1 MRTLTRFGALLLA
14 SSTLLGAAP
23 LAAQKKLPDLTH
35 GGKRDETHD
44 WTLGPTGARGWMF
57 SEHLETKFARQ
68 ILVTQVDDKS
78 PADGVL
84 APGDVLLGVGDKP
97 FADDA
102 RKVLGRAIDGA
113 ERDGKL
119 ELLRWRNG
127 RQTTVT
133 LKLRKL
139 GGYAK
144 GAPFDCAKSAR
155 ILDEACAWIA
165 KRGLGDEV
173 LGDVDALA
181 LLASGKPQYLE
192 LVRDH
197 AKKVAPRGLELEDGP
212 GMKAWDWGWTNLFLA
227 EYHLATHDDSVL
239 PALREYSQHIARGQ
253 SGVGTWGHG
262 MALGNEERSLGGY
275 GALNQAGLGCWL
287 SLVLAREAGVKD
299 PVVDGAIETARGFFA
314 FFVEKGSIPYGD
326 HPPFWELHD
335 NNGKNAQAAV
345 AFDALGDVGPA
356 RFFARMTTASY
367 DERELGH
374 TGNFFG
380 YLWGPL
386 GVAVAGRDALAAHL
400 EELRWSFDLARR
412 WDGGFTYQGGAGED
426 DSYAGWDVTG
436 AYALAYALPLAKLRI
451 TGRGRSAAA
460 ALSPD
465 EVRSTIADGRGFDPA
480 EPKVAYDSQTT
491 QELLARLSSWSPV
504 VRFRAAGAL
513 ARRPGDSVPQLL
525 ALLASPERDARL
537 GACHA
542 LELLGKR
549 AAPATDALLAVL
561 ATDDAWLRI
570 RAAYALAAIG
580 PDARK
585 AAPELLRL
593 VAKEDP
599 ADPRGTTSRYLG
611 LALFLDGY
619 LDDAPERGLLADSV
633 EGVDRELL
641 YPAVRRMLRLDDGHA
656 RSTVA
661 SVFGKLEG
669 KELDPLLPDIARA
682 TERSAPSGEMFAD
695 GVRLAGLELLARLRI
710 REGLRIALDYAR
722 TQNPW
727 DSQDRM
733 ARILAAL
740 KPYGAH
746 AKELLPELKALVK
759 ACQDEQDFPDDCKKK
774 KVDAVEEAIRFVS
787 AATDKPELRSL
798 AGTSSAAPK
807 RANEP
812 KKSAPRDDAPKPTG
826 SSAGGDDKK
835 SSASS
840 RSKRV
845 RVFVLAGQSNMEG
858 QAVVD
863 LDGAEYNDGK
873 GTLARLVKD
882 KTKAPL
888 FRGLVDARGKW
899 TTRDDVRVWYQPE
912 DGPTKSGLLDFGFTP
927 YEGRHHF
934 GPELGIG
941 HVLGDAFDEPVL
953 LIKTA
958 WGGKSLFVDFRP
970 PSAGGATGPYY
981 ERMRDQVRDV
991 LVNTGEHVPE
1001 LRGRELELDGLVWF
1015 QGWND
1020 LCDDKAIPEY
1030 EANLVHL
1037 IHDLR
1042 RDWNAPALPVVI
1054 GELGNGGTEASPEM
1068 LAMRRAQK
1076 YAAERAEFAG
1086 TVRFVETTAFQRP
1099 ASESPCPE
1107 HLHHEF
1113 ANAETYWLTGRA
1125 LGEGM
1130 LTLLRSSAAAR
1141 ATPK

>member
-1 MRTLTRFGALLLA
+1 MVKLARLGPGLLA
-14 SSTLLGAAP
+14 TLTLLGAAP
-23 LAAQKKLPDLTH
+23 LAAQTKLPDLTH
-35 GGKRDETHD
+35 GGKRDEKHD

-57 SEHLETKFARQ
+57 AEHLETRFARQ
-68 ILVTQVDDKS
+68 ILISQVDEGS

-84 APGDVLLGVGDKP
+84 APGDVVLGVGEEP

-113 ERDGKL
+113 ERDGALK
-119 ELLRWRNG
+119 LLRWRG
-127 RQTTVT
+127 GKQGAVT

-139 GGYAK
+139 GCYAER
-144 GAPFDCAKSAR
+144 APFDCAKSAR
-155 ILDEACAWIA
+155 ILDAACAHIA
-165 KRGLGDEV
+165 KRGLGDGL

-181 LLASGKPQYLE
+181 LLASGDARHAA
-192 LVRDH
+192 LVRDY
-197 AKKVAPRGLELEDGP
+197 AKRVAPRGFVLRDRAGLV
-212 GMKAWDWGWTNLFLA
+212 AWDWGWRNLFLA
-227 EYHLATHDDSVL
+227 EYHLATGDDAVL

-253 SGVGTWGHG
+253 SAVGTWGHG
-262 MALGNEERSLGGY
+262 MALANDVKSLGGY

-287 SLVLAREAGVKD
+287 SLVLARKCGI
-299 PVVDGAIETARGFFA
+299 VDSDVERAIERSRSFFA
-314 FFVEKGSIPYGD
+314 FFAEKGSIPYGD

-335 NNGKNAQAAV
+335 NNGKNAMGAI
-345 AFDALGDVGPA
+345 AFELLGDAERA
-356 RFFARMTTASY
+356 RFFARMTTASH

-380 YLWGPL
+380 FLWGPL
-386 GVAVAGRDALAAHL
+386 GVGLAGRDALAAHM

-451 TGRGRSAAA
+451 TGRGCSGAARLTA
-460 ALSPD
+460 EEA
-465 EVRSTIADGRGFDPA
+465 RATIEDGRGFDPA
-480 EPKVAYDSQTT
+480 HPNVAYDRSTIE
-491 QELLARLSSWSPV
+491 ELLARLASWSPV

-513 ARRPGDSVPQLL
+513 ARKSEGCVPQLI
-525 ALLASPERDARL
+525 ALLASPDRNARL

-542 LELLGKR
+542 LELQKRR

-580 PDARK
+580 PGARA

-593 VAKEDP
+593 VAQDDP

-619 LDDAPERGLLADSV
+619 LDDAPERGLLADSI

-656 RSTVA
+656 RSTA
-661 SVFGKLEG
+661 SSVFGKLAG
-669 KELDPLLPDIARA
+669 AELEPLLTDIARA
-682 TERSAPSGEMFAD
+682 AGSVAPSGEMFAD
-695 GVRLAGLELLARLRI
+695 EVRLAGLELLARLRV

-722 TQNPW
+722 TQNRW
-727 DSQDRM
+727 ASEGRM
-733 ARILAAL
+733 PRILAAL

-746 AKELLPELKALVK
+746 AKELLPDLRALAK
-759 ACQDEQDFPDDCKKK
+759 ACQEEQDFPDDCKAK
-774 KVDAVEEAIRFVS
+774 KVAAVEDAIRFVT
-787 AATDKPELRSL
+787 AATERPELRAL
-798 AGTSSAAPK
+798 AGAAPPPATASGT
-807 RANEP
+807 R
-812 KKSAPRDDAPKPTG
+812 KKT
-826 SSAGGDDKK
+826 
-835 SSASS
+835 
-840 RSKRV
+840 

-863 LDGAEYNDGK
+863 LDGPDYNDGR

-882 KTKAPL
+882 KAKASL
-888 FRGLVDARGKW
+888 FRGLVDARGRW

-912 DGPTKSGLLDFGFTP
+912 EGALKSGPLDFGFTR

-934 GPELGIG
+934 GPELGLG
-941 HVLGDAFDEPVL
+941 HVLGDALDEPVL

-970 PSAGGATGPYY
+970 PSAGGSVGPYY
-981 ERMRDQVRDV
+981 AKMCAQVREA
-991 LVNTGEHVPE
+991 LASEPK
-1001 LRGRELELDGLVWF
+1001 GRELELAGLVWF

-1020 LCDDKAIPEY
+1020 LCDDQAIPEY

-1042 RDWNAPALPVVI
+1042 REWKAEALPVVI
-1054 GELGNGGTEASPEM
+1054 GELGNGGAEASPEM
-1068 LAMRRAQK
+1068 LAMRSAQK
-1076 YAAERAEFAG
+1076 HAAERAEFAG
-1086 TVRFVETTAFQRP
+1086 TVRFVETHAFQRL
-1099 ASESPCPE
+1099 ANESPCPG

-1125 LGEGM
+1125 LGEG
-1130 LTLLRSSAAAR
+1130 LLALLPNGKEPPAR
-1141 ATPK
+1141 PK

>member
-1 MRTLTRFGALLLA
+1 MRTLTRFGAWLLA
-14 SSTLLGAAP
+14 SSTLLTAAP
-23 LAAQKKLPDLTH
+23 LAAQEKLPDLTRN
-35 GGKRDETHD
+35 GKRDETHD

-57 SEHLETKFARQ
+57 AEHLETKFARQ

-84 APGDVLLGVGDKP
+84 APGDVLLGVGEKP

-102 RKVLGRAIDGA
+102 RKVLGLAIDSA

-127 RQTTVT
+127 KQTTVT

-139 GGYAK
+139 GTYSK
-144 GAPFDCAKSAR
+144 NAPFDCPKSTR
-155 ILDEACAWIA
+155 ILDEACAHIA
-165 KRGLGDEV
+165 QRGLGDG
-173 LGDVDALA
+173 LLADLDALA
-181 LLASGKPQYLE
+181 LLASGKPHYLD

-197 AKKVAPRGLELEDGP
+197 AKQVAPRDLALEDGP
-212 GMKAWDWGWTNLFLA
+212 GMKAWDWGWTSLFLA

-239 PALREYSQHIARGQ
+239 PALREYTLHIARGQ

-262 MALGNEERSLGGY
+262 MALANEQRSLGGY

-287 SLVLAREAGVKD
+287 SLVLARECGVKD
-299 PVVDGAIETARGFFA
+299 PAVDGAIDTSRDFFA
-314 FFVEKGSIPYGD
+314 FFTEKGSIPYGD
-326 HPPFWELHD
+326 HPPLWELHD

-345 AFDALGDVGPA
+345 AFDALGDVAPA
-356 RFFARMTTASY
+356 RYFARMTTASY

-386 GVAVAGRDALAAHL
+386 GVAVAGHDALAAHM

-436 AYALAYALPLAKLRI
+436 AYALACALPLAKLRI
-451 TGRGRSAAA
+451 TGRGRSSAA
-460 ALSPD
+460 ALAPD
-465 EVRSTIADGRGFDPA
+465 EARSTIADGRGFDPA
-480 EPKVAYDSQTT
+480 EPKVAYDSETT
-491 QELLARLSSWSPV
+491 EALLARLSSWSPV

-513 ARRPGDSVPQLL
+513 ARRPGDCVPQLI

-542 LELLGKR
+542 LELQGKR
-549 AAPATDALLAVL
+549 ASPATDALLAVL
-561 ATDDAWLRI
+561 ATDDAWLKI

-599 ADPRGTTSRYLG
+599 ADPRGTSSRYLG

-619 LDDAPERGLLADSV
+619 LDDAPERGLLADSF

-641 YPAVRRMLRLDDGHA
+641 YAAVRRMLRLDDGHA

-661 SVFGKLEG
+661 SVYKKLEG
-669 KELDPLLPDIARA
+669 AELDPLLPDIVRA
-682 TERSAPSGEMFAD
+682 TERAAPSGEMFAD
-695 GVRLAGLELLARLRI
+695 GVRLAGLELLARLRV
-710 REGLRIALDYAR
+710 REGMRVALDYAR

-733 ARILAAL
+733 AVILAAL

-746 AKELLPELKALVK
+746 AKELLPELKTLVK
-759 ACQDEQDFPDDCKKK
+759 ACQEEQDFPDDCKAK
-774 KVDAVEEAIRFVS
+774 KVAAVEEAIRFVS
-787 AATDKPELRSL
+787 AATEKPELRSL
-798 AGTSSAAPK
+798 AGPGSAAPK

-812 KKSAPRDDAPKPTG
+812 KKGAAREDGSKTGRDERKSAA
-826 SSAGGDDKK
+826 DKK
-835 SSASS
+835 
-840 RSKRV
+840 SKRV
-845 RVFVLAGQSNMEG
+845 RAFVLAGQSNMLG

-863 LDGAEYNDGK
+863 LDGSDYNDGK

-882 KTKAPL
+882 KAKAPL
-888 FRGLVDARGKW
+888 FRGLLDARGRF
-899 TTRDDVRVWYQPE
+899 TTRDDVRVRFQPE
-912 DGPTKSGLLDFGFTP
+912 DGAVKTGSLDFGFTG

-941 HVLGDAFDEPVL
+941 HVLGDALDEPVL

-970 PSAGGATGPYY
+970 PSAGGSVGPYY
-981 ERMRDQVRDV
+981 TKLCAEVREALASEPKGRDV
-991 LVNTGEHVPE
+991 E
-1001 LRGRELELDGLVWF
+1001 LAGLVWF

-1020 LCDDKAIPEY
+1020 LCDDQAIPEY

-1042 RDWNAPALPVVI
+1042 REWKAPALPVVI

-1076 YAAERAEFAG
+1076 NAAERAEFAG
-1086 TVRFVETTAFQRP
+1086 TVRFVETTAFQR
-1099 ASESPCPE
+1099 AAEESPCPG

-1125 LGEGM
+1125 LGEAM
-1130 LTLLRSSAAAR
+1130 VELIAK
-1141 ATPK
+1141 PK